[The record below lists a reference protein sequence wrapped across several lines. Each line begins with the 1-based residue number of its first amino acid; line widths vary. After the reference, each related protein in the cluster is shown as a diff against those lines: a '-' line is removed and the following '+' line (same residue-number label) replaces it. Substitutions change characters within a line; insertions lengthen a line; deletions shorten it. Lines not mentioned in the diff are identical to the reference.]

1 MDIKSDHSKKNILV
15 VDDDP
20 HIVELNYDILAGEG
34 YQITKSI
41 SGEEAIQE
49 LESKKFDLV
58 VTDLNMGKIGGISVL
73 KRAKELHPETKVIIT
88 TGNMDIH
95 YAIDA
100 LRLHADDYLLKPF
113 DISEFLDRVAQCLN

>member
-1 MDIKSDHSKKNILV
+1 V

-20 HIVELNYDILAGEG
+20 HIVDLNYDILDGEG

-41 SGEEAIQE
+41 SGEGAIKE
-49 LESKKFDLV
+49 LESRKFDLV

-88 TGNMDIH
+88 TGNMDVH

-113 DISEFLDRVAQCLN
+113 DISELLDRVSQCLN

>member
-1 MDIKSDHSKKNILV
+1 MDVKSEHSNKSILV

-20 HIVELNYDILAGEG
+20 HIVELNYDILASEG
-34 YQITKSI
+34 YKITKSM
-41 SGEEAIQE
+41 SGERAIKE
-49 LESKKFDLV
+49 LERRKFDLV
-58 VTDLNMGKIGGISVL
+58 VTDLNMGKISGISVL

-113 DISEFLDRVAQCLN
+113 DISELLDRVSQCLN

>member
-1 MDIKSDHSKKNILV
+1 MDIKSEHSKQKILV

-20 HIVELNYDILAGEG
+20 HIVELNYDILASEG
-34 YQITKSI
+34 YKITKAL
-41 SGEEAIQE
+41 SGERALKE
-49 LESKKFDLV
+49 LEGEKFDLV
-58 VTDLNMGKIGGISVL
+58 VTDLNMGKVGGISVL
-73 KRAKELHPETKVIIT
+73 KRAKELDPETKVIIT

-113 DISEFLDRVAQCLN
+113 DISELLDRVSQCLN

>member
-1 MDIKSDHSKKNILV
+1 MDVKSDHSKKNILV

-20 HIVELNYDILAGEG
+20 HIVELNYDILVGEG
-34 YQITKSI
+34 YQITKSM
-41 SGEEAIQE
+41 SGEGAIKE
-49 LESKKFDLV
+49 LENRKFDLV
-58 VTDLNMGKIGGISVL
+58 VTDLNMGRIGGISVL

-113 DISEFLDRVAQCLN
+113 DISELFDRVSQCLN

>member
-1 MDIKSDHSKKNILV
+1 MVSKSKRKKNNILL

-20 HIVELNYDILAGEG
+20 HIVELNYNILDGEG

-41 SGEEAIQE
+41 SGEGAIKE
-49 LESKKFDLV
+49 LENRKFDLV

-73 KRAKELHPETKVIIT
+73 KKAKELHPETKVIIT
-88 TGNMDIH
+88 TGNMDVH
-95 YAIDA
+95 DAIDA

-113 DISEFLDRVAQCLN
+113 DISELLDRVSQCLN

>member
-1 MDIKSDHSKKNILV
+1 MVSKSKRKKNNILL

-20 HIVELNYDILAGEG
+20 HIVELNYNILDGEG

-41 SGEEAIQE
+41 SGEGAIKE
-49 LESKKFDLV
+49 LENRKFDLV

-73 KRAKELHPETKVIIT
+73 KKAKELHPETKVIIT
-88 TGNMDIH
+88 TGNMDVH
-95 YAIDA
+95 DAIDA

-113 DISEFLDRVAQCLN
+113 DISELLDRVWQCLN

>member
-1 MDIKSDHSKKNILV
+1 MDVKSEHGNKNILV

-20 HIVELNYDILAGEG
+20 HIVELNYDILVSEG
-34 YQITKSI
+34 YQITKAL
-41 SGEEAIQE
+41 SGEGALKE
-49 LESKKFDLV
+49 LEGKKFDLV
-58 VTDLNMGKIGGISVL
+58 VTDLNMGKVGGISVL

-95 YAIDA
+95 YAIEA

-113 DISEFLDRVAQCLN
+113 DISELLDRVSQCLN

>member
-1 MDIKSDHSKKNILV
+1 MDVISEHSKKNILV

-41 SGEEAIQE
+41 SGEGAIKE
-49 LESKKFDLV
+49 LESRKFDLV

-88 TGNMDIH
+88 TGNVDVH

-113 DISEFLDRVAQCLN
+113 DISELLDRVSQCLN